1 MMAVCSDEVKARL
14 VPLLK
19 ECGLPTEYTG
29 DVKSVVSKIAL
40 DKKSDGDEIYIIYVD
55 TVGSYRIEKQS
66 IRDFTLLCEE
76 KI

>member
-1 MMAVCSDEVKARL
+1 MKKRIFALLTVLMLL
-14 VPLLK
+14 VTAFVFAG
-19 ECGLPTEYTG
+19 CG
-29 DVKSVVSKIAL
+29 
-40 DKKSDGDEIYIIYVD
+40 DKKSDDDEIYIIYVD